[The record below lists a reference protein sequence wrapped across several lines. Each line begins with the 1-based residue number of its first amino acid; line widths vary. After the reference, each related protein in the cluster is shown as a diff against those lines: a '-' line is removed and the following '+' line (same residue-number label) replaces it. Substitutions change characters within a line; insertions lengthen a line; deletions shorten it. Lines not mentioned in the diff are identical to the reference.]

1 MLTHRLGLLSKPV
14 SPDKLRAQAAKVRRA
29 AGATARSFQTSAFRA
44 RGRSSAADGCSEA
57 KPQSGARTAA
67 TTDAAV
73 GAERIRP

>member
-14 SPDKLRAQAAKVRRA
+14 SPDKLRAQAAKVRRG

-44 RGRSSAADGCSEA
+44 QGRSSAADGCSEA
-57 KPQSGARTAA
+57 KPQSGARTGA
-67 TTDAAV
+67 TTNASK

>member
-44 RGRSSAADGCSEA
+44 QGRSSAAGGCSA
-57 KPQSGARTAA
+57 ARPQFGARTAA

-73 GAERIRP
+73 GAEGIRT

>member
-29 AGATARSFQTSAFRA
+29 AGATARSFQTSAFRVQ
-44 RGRSSAADGCSEA
+44 GRLGAADGCSAA
-57 KPQSGARTAA
+57 KLQSWAQTAA
-67 TTDAAV
+67 TTNALK